1 MTGERRDGG
10 TGQDRREEEGKG
22 GETREWMGWERG
34 WSEMNSPSEQVHC
47 LLFYMHFIQQLQE

>member
-34 WSEMNSPSEQVHC
+34 WSEI
-47 LLFYMHFIQQLQE
+47 LLT